1 MRASSAPPRRA
12 MRLSCDPASRPAR
25 KPSAAPGQGSGRSA
39 APRPLAHDREHRRRP
54 SQMALEV
61 KRQPGS
67 LEAQD
72 AQQPAHQRR
81 TEGPP
86 RLRGPSPPRVRQQH
100 GVPRLEPAERAQQSR
115 PFRHGA
121 PHGRGAP
128 QLRDRPEPSRQQLRD
143 HDLLAS
149 ERQCALERTHR
160 VSQVQEHAAEG
171 GDVDRPDGRRH
182 IVDRTVH
189 HPSPRAVEAM
199 REPVGVA
206 QLLTVHPVLPLGAR
220 GAPVRE
226 RHEVP
231 PLGVRKIV
239 RHDLG
244 PAPLHVEA
252 EETVGGADLQHP
264 FSREVDAAQ
273 VLTCARAEVEE
284 PLDRSV
290 PGELHGVVEE
300 ALAHVG
306 HDTRL
311 GIYLGARHATRRR
324 GGIIL
329 DVPPDA
335 HRRGRVGRGGVRL
348 SIPAVTLRVVPVALA
363 AAVYWPITANYF
375 FADDFLHLYQV
386 DNEPLAKLLVTPF
399 GGHLYTVSNLA
410 FTLLYRLFGPEP
422 RWYFCAVLLTHLV
435 NVALLQEVVL
445 RLGAAPRAAAA
456 GAALWG
462 TAPVLEG
469 SLGWFSVYGHV
480 LVATALLGVFAS
492 VARVASGKT
501 RASPLR
507 LAVWYVVLLAGAT
520 CFGTGIAVALVF
532 PVVAFLLLP
541 PGRDRRRSCAVLV
554 SLWVVVPLLYLLS
567 HRIWVEVY
575 GGPSQVL
582 PIQIALALSLRAP
595 AEMLGG
601 LLAQGVAS
609 THLGFF
615 WQGKTGSV
623 AVLMVTTGV
632 YLACVVAALGW
643 GSDVLRRQVLAC
655 AVLSLAIYGLIAV
668 GRGNLYAWAPD
679 PEATPF
685 RMAAT
690 SRYHYVA

>member
-128 QLRDRPEPSRQQLRD
+128 ELRERPEPSRQQLRD

-149 ERQCALERTHR
+149 ERQCTLERPDR
-160 VSQVQEHAAEG
+160 VAQVQEHAAEG
-171 GDVDRPDGRRH
+171 GDVDRPDGSRH
-182 IVDRTVH
+182 VVDCTVH
-189 HPSPRAVEAM
+189 HPGPRAVEAM
-199 REPVGVA
+199 REPVGVP
-206 QLLTVHPVLPLGAR
+206 QLLTVHPLLPLGVR
-220 GAPVRE
+220 GAPVCE

-231 PLGVRKIV
+231 PLGVREIV
-239 RHDLG
+239 RHDLC

-273 VLTCARAEVEE
+273 VLARARAEVEE

-306 HDTRL
+306 HDTGL
-311 GIYLGARHATRRR
+311 GIYLRARHPTRSRR
-324 GGIIL
+324 GIIL

-335 HRRGRVGRGGVRL
+335 HGRGGVRL
-348 SIPAVTLRVVPVALA
+348 SIPAVALRVVPVALA

-386 DNEPLAKLLVTPF
+386 VNDPLAKLLVTPF
-399 GGHLYTVSNLA
+399 GGHLYTVRNFA
-410 FTLLYRLFGPEP
+410 FTLLYHLFGPEP
-422 RWYFCAVLLTHLV
+422 RWYFYAVLLTHLV

-445 RLGAAPRAAAA
+445 RLGAAPRAATA

-469 SLGWFSVYGHV
+469 SLGWFSAYGHV
-480 LVATALLGVFAS
+480 LAATALLGVLAS
-492 VARVASGKT
+492 AARVASGQT

-507 LAVWYVVLLAGAT
+507 LAVWYVALLVGAT
-520 CFGTGIAVALVF
+520 CYGTGIAVALAF
-532 PVVAFLLLP
+532 PVVTFLLLP
-541 PGRDRRRSCAVLV
+541 PGRERRRSCAVLA
-554 SLWVVVPLLYLLS
+554 SLWIVVTLLY
-567 HRIWVEVY
+567 
-575 GGPSQVL
+575 
-582 PIQIALALSLRAP
+582 
-595 AEMLGG
+595 
-601 LLAQGVAS
+601 
-609 THLGFF
+609 
-615 WQGKTGSV
+615 
-623 AVLMVTTGV
+623 
-632 YLACVVAALGW
+632 
-643 GSDVLRRQVLAC
+643 
-655 AVLSLAIYGLIAV
+655 
-668 GRGNLYAWAPD
+668 
-679 PEATPF
+679 
-685 RMAAT
+685 
-690 SRYHYVA
+690 